1 MQAWGNA
8 PGIPHAEKSALKAR
22 FINKLLSRAFSA
34 VAV

>member
-8 PGIPHAEKSALKAR
+8 PGILHAKKSALKAR

-34 VAV
+34 LVV